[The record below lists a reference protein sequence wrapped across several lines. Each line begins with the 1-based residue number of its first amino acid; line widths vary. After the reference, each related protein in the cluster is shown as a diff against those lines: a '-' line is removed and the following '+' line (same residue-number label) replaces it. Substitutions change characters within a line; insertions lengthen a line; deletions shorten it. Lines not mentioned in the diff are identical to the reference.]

1 MMKRF
6 CLAMLCFAAGLLWSA
21 CAHAELTPAKP
32 GQTAIIEIEITIEGK
47 HSSKGDAGQS
57 TEWRV
62 LRNLKLSYPLEAKPL
77 SISGIS
83 DPEHQQQQMD
93 QANALGQQADQAAAN
108 NAGLMAQMQAAVE
121 ACGDDEACI
130 NAYVMKLSQDPQ
142 LQTMSKDASQ
152 MNQSMQAYN
161 ESNPPRYQQWQIKG
175 NSPKPVSGEYKL
187 DEWRKDVVYDPI
199 CYQTSNLCTTTRERK
214 AAAKIDADDPTA
226 VSSPMVEVDMIKST
240 ISVVLNKPMFLPTI
254 QQVTQDGP
262 EQVQL
267 QFLPNDPKEVD
278 AALTYMALPLK
289 GSYADQTGGQT
300 VTLAQLDD
308 YGAPLKMVLRW
319 HFHVN

>member
-1 MMKRF
+1 MLRTNAAAL
-6 CLAMLCFAAGLLWSA
+6 CLAAGLLWSGA
-21 CAHAELTPAKP
+21 AFAAQTPASP
-32 GQTAIIEIEITIEGK
+32 GQAAVIDIEITIEGK

-62 LRNLKLSYPLEAKPL
+62 LRNLKLSYLLEAQPL

-83 DPEHQQQQMD
+83 DPGHQAQQMD
-93 QANALGQQADQAAAN
+93 QANALGQQSEQAIAN
-108 NAGLMAQMQAAVE
+108 NAGLMEQMQAAVE
-121 ACGDDEACI
+121 ACGEDEACI

-142 LQTMSKDASQ
+142 LQTWSKDASQ
-152 MNQSMQAYN
+152 VNQSMQAYN

-214 AAAKIDADDPTA
+214 AAAKIDSNDPSA
-226 VSSPMVEVDMIKST
+226 VSAPTVEVDMLKNT
-240 ISVVLNKPMFLPTI
+240 ISVVLNKPMFLPTL

-262 EQVQL
+262 EQIQL
-267 QFLPNDPKEVD
+267 PFLPNDPKELD
-278 AALTYMALPLK
+278 AALTFMALPLK
-289 GSYADQTGGQT
+289 GSYADQKGGGT
-300 VTLAQLDD
+300 VTLAQLGD
-308 YGAPLKMVLRW
+308 YASPLKLVLRW

>member
-1 MMKRF
+1 MRLRCATL
-6 CLAMLCFAAGLLWSA
+6 CLAAGLLWSGS
-21 CAHAELTPAKP
+21 AHAAQTPAEP
-32 GQTAIIEIEITIEGK
+32 GRTAVIDIEITIEGK

-62 LRNLKLSYPLEAKPL
+62 LRNLKLSYPLEAQRL

-83 DPEHQQQQMD
+83 DPEHQAQQAD
-93 QANALGQQADQAAAN
+93 QANALGQQSEQAMAN
-108 NAGLMAQMQAAVE
+108 NAGLMEQMQAAVD

-152 MNQSMQAYN
+152 LNQSMQAYN

-187 DEWRKDVVYDPI
+187 DEWRKDVIYDPI
-199 CYQTSNLCTTTRERK
+199 CYQTNNLCTTTRERK
-214 AAAKIDADDPTA
+214 AAAKIGSNDPTA
-226 VSSPMVEVDMIKST
+226 VSSPMVEVDMLKNT

-267 QFLPNDPKEVD
+267 RFLPNDPKELD
-278 AALTYMALPLK
+278 AALTYVALPLK
-289 GSYADQTGGQT
+289 GSYADQKGGQT
-300 VTLAQLDD
+300 VTLAQMDD
-308 YGAPLKMVLRW
+308 YASPLKMVLRW
-319 HFHVN
+319 HFHVD

>member
-1 MMKRF
+1 MMRLGF
-6 CLAMLCFAAGLLWSA
+6 ATLCLAANLAWFGSA
-21 CAHAELTPAKP
+21 HGAQEPAEP
-32 GQTAIIEIEITIEGK
+32 GRAAIIDIEITIEGK

-62 LRNLKLSYPLEAKPL
+62 LRNLKLSYPLEAQPL

-83 DPEHQQQQMD
+83 DPRHQAQQME
-93 QANALGQQADQAAAN
+93 QANALSQQSDQAMAN
-108 NAGLMAQMQAAVE
+108 NAGLMDQMQAAVD

-142 LQTMSKDASQ
+142 LQAMSKDASQ

-187 DEWRKDVVYDPI
+187 DEWRKDVIYDPI
-199 CYQTSNLCTTTRERK
+199 CYQTSNLCTRTRERK

-226 VSSPMVEVDMIKST
+226 VSSPMVEVDMLKNT

-254 QQVTQDGP
+254 QQATQDGS

-267 QFLPNDPKEVD
+267 QFLPNDPKELD

-289 GSYADQTGGQT
+289 GSYADQKGGQT
-300 VTLAQLDD
+300 VTLAQMDD
-308 YGAPLKMVLRW
+308 YASPLKMVLRW

>member
-1 MMKRF
+1 MRLGF
-6 CLAMLCFAAGLLWSA
+6 ATLWFAVGLAWPGSVSAAQ
-21 CAHAELTPAKP
+21 TPAEP
-32 GQTAIIEIEITIEGK
+32 GRTAVIDIEITIEGK

-62 LRNLKLSYPLEAKPL
+62 LRNLKLSYPLEAQRL

-83 DPEHQQQQMD
+83 DPEHQAQQAD
-93 QANALGQQADQAAAN
+93 QANALGQQSEQAMAN
-108 NAGLMAQMQAAVE
+108 NAGLMEQMQAAAD

-152 MNQSMQAYN
+152 LNQSMQAYN

-175 NSPKPVSGEYKL
+175 NSPKPVGGEYKL
-187 DEWRKDVVYDPI
+187 EEWRKDVIYDPI
-199 CYQTSNLCTTTRERK
+199 CYQTNNLCTTTRERK
-214 AAAKIDADDPTA
+214 AAAKIDSDDPTA
-226 VSSPMVEVDMIKST
+226 VSSPMVEVDMLKNT

-267 QFLPNDPKEVD
+267 QFLPNDPKELD

-289 GSYADQTGGQT
+289 GSYADQKGGQT
-300 VTLAQLDD
+300 VTLARMDD
-308 YGAPLKMVLRW
+308 YGSPLKLVLRW

>member
-1 MMKRF
+1 MMRLGF
-6 CLAMLCFAAGLLWSA
+6 ATLCLAANLAWFGSAHGAPAPAEPGRAAV
-21 CAHAELTPAKP
+21 
-32 GQTAIIEIEITIEGK
+32 IDIEFTIEGK

-57 TEWRV
+57 TEWHV
-62 LRNLKLSYPLEAKPL
+62 LRSLKLSYPLEAKPL

-93 QANALGQQADQAAAN
+93 QADALGQQANQAAAN
-108 NAGLMAQMQAAVE
+108 NAGLMDQMQAAVE

-142 LQTMSKDASQ
+142 LQAMSKDASQ

-187 DEWRKDVVYDPI
+187 DEWRKDVIYDPI

-214 AAAKIDADDPTA
+214 AAAKIDANDPTA
-226 VSSPMVEVDMIKST
+226 VSSPMVEVDMLKNT

-254 QQVTQDGP
+254 QQVTQDGS

-267 QFLPNDPKEVD
+267 QFLPNDPKELD

-289 GSYADQTGGQT
+289 GSYADQKGGQT
-300 VTLAQLDD
+300 VTLAQMDD
-308 YGAPLKMVLRW
+308 YASPLKMVLRW